1 MSALIRTG
9 TGMKRWALAL
19 GLAVACLAAG
29 NSPAAVVI
37 AGTRVVFP
45 AERGE
50 VTVRLSNEGEMP
62 ALVEAWIDNGDP
74 NSTPDQS
81 HVPFLITPPLF
92 RMNAGKGQ
100 SLRIVYSQEPLPADR
115 ESVFWLNVLEI
126 PPKPAAGAEPQHTL
140 QFAVRSRLKLFYRP
154 PNLAGE
160 AAKAPAA
167 VTWKGVADNGNPALE
182 VHNPSPYYI
191 TFSKLALA
199 GGAAPLPV
207 EGGMVAPFG
216 SLRLAVK
223 NLPAAPA
230 PGTTLEYTTIN
241 DYGASVTWQGTVSP

>member
-1 MSALIRTG
+1 MSASIRTG
-9 TGMKRWALAL
+9 TGMKRWACVL
-19 GLAVACLAAG
+19 GLAVACLLPT

-81 HVPFLITPPLF
+81 RVPFLITPPLF

-126 PPKPAAGAEPQHTL
+126 PPKPAAGASEPQNTL

-154 PNLAGE
+154 AKLAGE
-160 AAKAPAA
+160 AAKAPAL
-167 VTWKGVADNGNPALE
+167 VTWNGTADNGSPALE

-199 GGAAPLPV
+199 GGAAPLSV
-207 EGGMVAPFG
+207 AGGMVAPFG

-223 NLPAAPA
+223 NLPA
-230 PGTTLEYTTIN
+230 PGTAIEYTTIN
-241 DYGASVTWQGTVSP
+241 DYGASVSWQGAVSR

>member
-1 MSALIRTG
+1 
-9 TGMKRWALAL
+9 MKRWAWAV
-19 GLAVACLAAG
+19 GLAVACLTLS

-74 NSTPDQS
+74 NSTPEQS
-81 HVPFLITPPLF
+81 RVPFLITPPLF

-126 PPKPAAGAEPQHTL
+126 PPKPAAGASEPQNTL

-154 PNLAGE
+154 ADLTGE
-160 AAKAPAA
+160 AAKAPAQ
-167 VTWKGVADNGNPALE
+167 VSWKGITDNSNPALE
-182 VHNPSPYYI
+182 VRNPSPYYI

-199 GGAAPLPV
+199 SGAAPLPV
-207 EGGMVAPFG
+207 EGGMVAPFAT
-216 SLRLAVK
+216 LRLAVK

-230 PGTTLEYTTIN
+230 PGTAIEYTTIN
-241 DYGASVTWQGTVSP
+241 DYGASVTWKGAVSP